1 MLIRASTAQFVTAPA
16 PGLITLLWL
25 LLAALFTCSPAR
37 ARDTGTDPA
46 VVVDRY
52 IQHYVVEP
60 DGSYRL
66 SVDQAKTIVQ
76 QRALRVHG
84 QYAISYNRTL
94 DELLSLEAWTQKPD
108 GRRVPVQPGQVQD
121 QQEAAAASGE
131 APMFQDTRLK
141 VVVFPEA
148 AVGDQLVVRYVVRR
162 KTALFPGHFEDLS
175 SSPFYPNKHF
185 LLIYDM
191 PASMPLRADAVGFVP
206 VPGDSPPGRRRYQW
220 RYVDGDNERLEAGS
234 VSYLDYGKRLAV
246 STFPDYAAFAR
257 AFRLGAA
264 AAARPSPA
272 ASTPSPI
279 AALARQLTAGLPDAR
294 ARALALSDWVRH
306 NIRYVGVYVGPG
318 GVVPHPPAT
327 VLENRYGDCKDHAG
341 LLEALLAAAG
351 IDSTGALVNSGNAY
365 RLPEAPTLGVFNHMI
380 TYVPGL
386 DLYLDPTAEF
396 VGAGYLP
403 SSILGKPVLLLKTG
417 SFAMTPIVQ
426 PERNRSTAWFDIGR
440 EGRSSF
446 RLARTASGAMAEPY
460 RTALRDSRQTE
471 REQFVQRMLQGLGRK
486 SRGVFDALPDN
497 GNGDGDG
504 DGGKAG
510 GNAGS
515 EANAGLAGDEVR
527 WSFSGTSDGFL
538 DLPGPSAVA
547 TTYDFWGGL
556 AEAVFNL
563 GQESERHQDF
573 VCPAVDHEDETG
585 FRFPKGVRILAMPR
599 QVSLM
604 DGGIFY
610 RASYERRGNEVR
622 VKRRLTF
629 RHGRATCTPA
639 DYRAM
644 QPALE
649 RIIRDLRSQIVVAG
663 N

>member
-1 MLIRASTAQFVTAPA
+1 MPFRRQAAPSLA
-16 PGLITLLWL
+16 AR
-25 LLAALFTCSPAR
+25 LLAALLAFVALVFAGGPVL

-46 VVVDRY
+46 VVIDRY

-60 DGSYRL
+60 DGSYQL

-76 QRALRVHG
+76 QRALRTHG
-84 QYAISYNRTL
+84 QTTISYNRTL
-94 DELLSLEAWTQKPD
+94 DEVLSLEAWTLKPD

-121 QQEAAAASGE
+121 QQEAAAAPGE
-131 APMFQDTRLK
+131 APMFEDTRLK

-175 SSPFYPNKHF
+175 TSPFYANRNF

-191 PASMPLRADAVGFVP
+191 PASMPLHADAVGFVP
-206 VPGDSPPGRRRYQW
+206 VPGESPPGRRRYQW
-220 RYVDGDNERLEAGS
+220 RYVNGDNERLEAGA

-246 STFPDYAAFAR
+246 SSFADYAAFAR
-257 AFRLGAA
+257 AFRTGSVGKAGT
-264 AAARPSPA
+264 SPA
-272 ASTPSPI
+272 THASI

-318 GVVPHPPAT
+318 GVVAHPAAT

-351 IDSTGALVNSGNAY
+351 IESTSVLVNSGNAY
-365 RLPEAPTLGVFNHMI
+365 RLPAVPTLGVFNHMI
-380 TYVPGL
+380 TYVPAL
-386 DLYLDPTAEF
+386 DLYLDPTAES

-403 SSILGKPVLLLKTG
+403 SGILGKPVLLLKTG
-417 SFAMTPIVQ
+417 GFAMTPILQ
-426 PERNRSTAWFDIGR
+426 PERNRSSTWFDIR
-440 EGRSSF
+440 RDGRSSF
-446 RLARTASGAMAEPY
+446 RLSKLASGAMAEPW
-460 RTALRDSRQTE
+460 RTALRDARQAE
-471 REQFVQRMLQGLGRK
+471 REAFAQRMLQGLGQK
-486 SRGVFDALPDN
+486 SRGVFDAES
-497 GNGDGDG
+497 GAKSGSSQDGD
-504 DGGKAG
+504 
-510 GNAGS
+510 
-515 EANAGLAGDEVR
+515 EYR
-527 WSFSGTSDGFL
+527 MSFTGTSDGFVN
-538 DLPGPSAVA
+538 LPGPSGLA

-556 AEAVFNL
+556 GEAVFKL
-563 GQESERHQDF
+563 GEESERRQDF
-573 VCPAVDHEDETG
+573 ACPAIDHEDETG

-599 QVSLM
+599 TVNLM

-610 RASYERRGNEVR
+610 RASYERRGSEVK

-629 RHGRATCTPA
+629 RHGGATCTP
-639 DYRAM
+639 DDFRAM

-663 N
+663 S